1 MKSLM
6 RNLGQANRS
15 GGKNKKEKVV
25 ACAEKYLKKVQL
37 FIKKLKEEKPSLP
50 ITDMFDLALVLKISI
65 MDLQQLNGVTFL

>member
-25 ACAEKYLKKVQL
+25 CAAEKKIRFYHEFNGEL
-37 FIKKLKEEKPSLP
+37 IKK
-50 ITDMFDLALVLKISI
+50 MRYNSI
-65 MDLQQLNGVTFL
+65 NQ